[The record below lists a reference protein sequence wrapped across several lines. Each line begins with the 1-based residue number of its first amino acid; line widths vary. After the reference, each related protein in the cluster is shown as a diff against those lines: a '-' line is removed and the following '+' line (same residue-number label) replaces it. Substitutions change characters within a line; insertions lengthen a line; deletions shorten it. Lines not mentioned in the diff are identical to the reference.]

1 MKHFLLILLVLIG
14 GYAALRATPAELRG
28 RIGRFVLR
36 HISPIL
42 VIVILSTL
50 AFVGAVLL
58 GPTTIVSP

>member
-14 GYAALRATPAELRG
+14 SYAAFRVAPAALRRAVG
-28 RIGRFVLR
+28 GFVLR

-42 VIVILSTL
+42 LIVVLSSL
-50 AFVGAVLL
+50 AFTAAVFL

>member
-14 GYAALRATPAELRG
+14 GYAALRAMPSELRG
-28 RIGRFVLR
+28 LSGRFVLR

-50 AFVGAVLL
+50 AFVGAVFL